1 MFHEETMS
9 EKHETIHVLMV
20 GPALEVRGGVSS
32 LEKLIFQYKPPDID
46 LSLLPTMR
54 DTSNVLKIGIFA
66 LALLRLTG
74 ILSSRRVDLLHVHF
88 SSRASVLRKIIV
100 TAFARACGKPYILHA
115 HGAEFHEY
123 FPTQSPLLQKHII
136 RMLRGATRLVVLSRS
151 WQQYYLETFKLPE
164 KKVVVLPNAIELPD
178 KLPSRERRNTVTLL
192 FLGRMEERKGPLRIL
207 HALRSLPEE
216 LLGRVRLLM
225 AGDGDVEGTQREA
238 TVLGLD
244 KITTVMNWVSPEQRN
259 TLLASADVFV
269 LPSLNEGL
277 PMSVLEA
284 MSWGLPVITSPVGG
298 IPEIVQDGYNG
309 LLVPPT
315 DISALANAM
324 QRLTEDEALR
334 LQMGANARASVE
346 HLDIR
351 LYWEKLYDIYRSV
364 LSESKP

>member
-1 MFHEETMS
+1 MS
-9 EKHETIHVLMV
+9 GEREPIHVLMV

-32 LEKLIFQYKPPDID
+32 LENLIFQYKPSGVD
-46 LSLLPTMR
+46 LVLLPTMH
-54 DTSNVLKIGIFA
+54 DTSNVRKIAFFA
-66 LALLRLTG
+66 LALLRLAG
-74 ILSSRRVDLLHVHF
+74 ILFSHKVDLLHVHF
-88 SSRASVLRKIIV
+88 SIRASVLRKIVV

-136 RMLRGATRLVVLSRS
+136 RMLHGARRLLVLSSS
-151 WQQYYLETFKLPE
+151 WQQYYLDTFKLPE
-164 KKVVVLPNAIELPD
+164 NKTVVLPNAIELPAT
-178 KLPSRERRNTVTLL
+178 LPNRAHRDTVTLS
-192 FLGRMEERKGPLRIL
+192 FLGRMEERKGHLRVL
-207 HALRSLPEE
+207 HALRSLPEDV
-216 LLGRVRLLM
+216 LQKVRLVM
-225 AGDGDVEGTQREA
+225 AGDGDVKGTRHE
-238 TVLGLD
+238 VSHLGLE
-244 KITTVMNWVSPEQRN
+244 KHVTVMDWVSAQQRN
-259 TLLASADVFV
+259 ILLASADVFV

-298 IPEIVQDGYNG
+298 IPEIVRDGFNG

-315 DISALANAM
+315 DIPALANAM
-324 QRLTEDEALR
+324 QTLIEDEALR

-364 LSESKP
+364 LSESKR